1 MIFNIATHQG
11 QGGMRMDQA
20 RIDIFLDE
28 GWCLIDQLH
37 RWSSRTSVESDD
49 RALLIELIRELQK
62 LWAMA
67 DDLQLSRLSRT
78 ILAIEQFLERI
89 CARSLAFNSE
99 RFHEVASGIEG
110 LQDLLLGYEA
120 TREEPS
126 YANLDSLLRIEQS
139 AQQAT
144 GNEDDKPA
152 ADMNAI
158 VSVFESARNDS
169 ASNSTMIPRA
179 DSCGELS
186 ISQTPVDPQKVELLD
201 QFTAKLDDTCRRL
214 HARVLADEAPYVTT
228 TSRLEHLAEETRL
241 LAEEMIREARLM
253 RSPPTQPHFENP
265 PHIFTV
271 TAARTA
277 STIEDLSRPPLVLP
291 VEPSVIAAP
300 QLQRLTSITEA
311 SSQNVD
317 PPVATVRANGLRILI
332 VEESLFYRHL
342 LGIAVQS
349 AGYEPQIAESVAR
362 GLEMLQQTTELSA
375 LLVGS
380 TLSPAMVC
388 EIARRRRS
396 SPIKVIGM
404 TLPGHE
410 KVPVPDL
417 DARISKMHPQQL
429 IAVLDKLLFEA
440 LEQTRKSA

>member
-1 MIFNIATHQG
+1 
-11 QGGMRMDQA
+11 MDQA
-20 RIDIFLDE
+20 RIDTFLDQ

-49 RALLIELIRELQK
+49 RALLIELIRDLQK

-67 DDLQLSRLSRT
+67 DDLQLNRLSRT

-139 AQQAT
+139 AQQAA
-144 GNEDDKPA
+144 GIEDDKPA
-152 ADMNAI
+152 ADTNAI
-158 VSVFESARNDS
+158 VSVFESAHDDS
-169 ASNSTMIPRA
+169 GSNSTMIPVT
-179 DSCGELS
+179 DSCS
-186 ISQTPVDPQKVELLD
+186 VVSTSQSSLDPQKAVLLE
-201 QFTAKLDDTCRRL
+201 QFTVKLDDTCRRL

-241 LAEEMIREARLM
+241 LAEEMIREARSM
-253 RSPPTQPHFENP
+253 RLSPTQPDFENP

-271 TAARTA
+271 TADRIV
-277 STIEDLSRPPLVLP
+277 STTEDQSKPPLVLP
-291 VEPSVIAAP
+291 VKPSVIASDAP

-311 SSQNVD
+311 SSQKVE
-317 PPVATVRANGLRILI
+317 PPAATVRANGLRILI

-362 GLEMLQQTTELSA
+362 GLEMLQQTTELNA
-375 LLVGS
+375 ILVGS
-380 TLSPAMVC
+380 TLSPAMVS
-388 EIARRRRS
+388 EIAQRRRS
-396 SPIKVIGM
+396 RAFKVIGM

-417 DARISKMHPQQL
+417 DARVSKMHPQQL
-429 IAVLDKLLFEA
+429 IAILDKLLLEA
-440 LEQTRKSA
+440 LDQTRKSA